1 MKKTLVMDEISFK
14 FRPMKSDYSKTT
26 EIRFYMNQ
34 PILLSGITF
43 SQPRIALNDTN
54 REIGR
59 SNVYIEVSEC
69 GFSELL
75 AMSVKTE
82 QQMYASVTFPK
93 SLHIQQNRVISI
105 KIELENSPCVVQMTK
120 HQITSCEQHSIG
132 LFPSESTPLSFISAL
147 HFIRSAK

>member
-43 SQPRIALNDTN
+43 SQPRIAL
-54 REIGR
+54 
-59 SNVYIEVSEC
+59 NVYIEVSEC